1 MYTESVSDST
11 LPSFLSPSSSS
22 SSRPLPRALLPALTM
37 RAFSLA
43 VSALAAAAVA
53 YAQNNTYYIIVG
65 QNTTTNASL
74 VFQPQ
79 EVHAVVGDTVVFNFT
94 VGNHT
99 AIQATFAEPCIP
111 AHEANITINGFNSGF
126 RDAGNFTSMS
136 ILTVPILPQNV
147 NTTMWFYDYNTCGLG
162 GVGVI
167 NANDSSTETLAGFER
182 NAIRLNG
189 TGSVTSSSAGPTST
203 SPSGSSSS
211 ASTTSTSTKSGA
223 ERNIILGGLSVV
235 PLLVAAF
242 SL

>member
-1 MYTESVSDST
+1 
-11 LPSFLSPSSSS
+11 
-22 SSRPLPRALLPALTM
+22 
-37 RAFSLA
+37 
-43 VSALAAAAVA
+43 
-53 YAQNNTYYIIVG
+53 
-65 QNTTTNASL
+65 
-74 VFQPQ
+74 
-79 EVHAVVGDTVVFNFT
+79 VVFNFT